1 MHVYLQTTL
10 YIVRHWACALKN
22 AGHQKEDSF
31 RKSGQRRFP
40 ARPLLRL
47 TLQIFLL
54 YSLPACPAN
63 QVVSVFPGTP
73 HTHPHREE
81 KYILIV
87 YSNLIS
93 IFEFRAIHL
102 HYVRNVI
109 LYKSN
114 GLVYLSVLV
123 RFRLTIIWF

>member
-1 MHVYLQTTL
+1 MVGPEKCRRHQT
-10 YIVRHWACALKN
+10 
-22 AGHQKEDSF
+22 EDSF

-73 HTHPHREE
+73 HIHPCRDKENT
-81 KYILIV
+81 L

-93 IFEFRAIHL
+93 TFEFKAIHL

-114 GLVYLSVLV
+114 GLVYIARFVPVPFNDNLVLKKL
-123 RFRLTIIWF
+123 FI